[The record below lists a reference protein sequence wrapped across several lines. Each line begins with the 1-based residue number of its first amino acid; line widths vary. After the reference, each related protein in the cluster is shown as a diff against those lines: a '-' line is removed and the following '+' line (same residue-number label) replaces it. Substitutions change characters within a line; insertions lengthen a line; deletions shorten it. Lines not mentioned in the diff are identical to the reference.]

1 MRTIA
6 LVDDDRN
13 ILTSVSIERISQAG
27 NVVGNAL
34 VPEKKIGPHVMEKSR
49 QPSGKSAPR

>member
-34 VPEKKIGPHVMEKSR
+34 VPEKK
-49 QPSGKSAPR
+49 SARM